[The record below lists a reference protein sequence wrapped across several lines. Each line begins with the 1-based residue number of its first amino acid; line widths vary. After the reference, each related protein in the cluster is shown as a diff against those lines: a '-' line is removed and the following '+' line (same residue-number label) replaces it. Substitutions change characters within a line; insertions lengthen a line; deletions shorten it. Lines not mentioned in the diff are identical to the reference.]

1 MMPFWLA
8 PDAQSVLDRPARSG
22 RDGGRRARA
31 EAPMRVERSSAGP
44 LLVEA
49 YGADEMAAVRDD
61 WDRLLLRSLEPNVF
75 MEPAFCLS
83 AALHLSSVRRPV
95 FVCVWSLDQDGPR
108 TLLAICPLIRP
119 RLPFRR
125 VASSWF
131 HDLAALAAPLLDRDH
146 AAPALQAIL
155 AWIGWRHPGCGAW
168 LVPSLATSGPTARAL
183 EAVAD
188 QTSRRMR
195 LLDRRHRAVLGP
207 PGDHCPAGLEAV
219 SRKKAKDLQR
229 LRRRLEGCGTLRYR
243 SAQGGDELRDAL
255 EQFLMLEARGW
266 KGRRGT
272 ALLMRPEQAAF
283 ARAMTRLMARAG
295 QCRVDSLTLDGAPVA
310 MGIILSSRNREYFWK
325 MAYDEAHA
333 GLSPGVQFV
342 LDLTSRQRQAPG
354 VELTDSC
361 AQPDHPMIDHLWSG
375 RLDLADALIAVSPG
389 AGIGFPSLYGLERLR
404 RGARSGVKA
413 AVLRLRAAVGR

>member
-8 PDAQSVLDRPARSG
+8 PDAASDLDRPAESG
-22 RDGGRRARA
+22 RDDARRTRG
-31 EAPMRVERSSAGP
+31 EAPVMVDGSSAGP

-49 YGADEMAAVRDD
+49 YGAAEMASVRAD

-95 FVCVWSLDQDGPR
+95 FVLVWSLDQDGR
-108 TLLAICPLIRP
+108 RRLLAVCPLIRP
-119 RLPFRR
+119 RPPFRR

-146 AAPALQAIL
+146 AEPALQAIL
-155 AWIGWRHPGCGAW
+155 AWIGRRHPGCGAW
-168 LVPSLATSGPTARAL
+168 LLPSLATDGPTARAL
-183 EAVAD
+183 KAVALH
-188 QTSRRMR
+188 TSRHMR
-195 LLDRRHRAVLGP
+195 LLDRRRRAVLGP
-207 PGDHCPAGLEAV
+207 CGDGNPAGLEAV

-229 LRRRLEGCGTLRYR
+229 LRRRLEGLGALRYR
-243 SAQGGDELRDAL
+243 SARGGDELRDAL
-255 EQFLMLEARGW
+255 ERFLMLEARGW

-272 ALLMRPEQAAF
+272 ALMMRPEQAAF

-295 QCRVDSLTLDGAPVA
+295 QCRIDSLTLDGVPVA
-310 MGIILSSRNREYFWK
+310 MGIILSSRNRDYFWK

-342 LDLTSRQRQAPG
+342 LDLTCRQRQADG
-354 VELTDSC
+354 VDLTDSC

-375 RLDLADALIAVSPG
+375 RLDLADALVAVSPG
-389 AGIGFPSLYGLERLR
+389 AGLGFRSLHALELAR

-413 AVLRLRAAVGR
+413 AVLRLRAASGR